1 MALLS
6 SLLSS
11 TFVGAVGATGP
22 EGPGLPTSGNTN
34 QVLQKLSDTNYDYT
48 WKSKTTFPGEAYVET
63 MSILSSP
70 GAAIVFDTLEN
81 SGVYYT
87 SNTTSNMSLNIR
99 GNSSTTIN
107 STLAIGQSTT
117 FLILVVN
124 GATAYAINAVQLDG
138 ISVTP
143 KWLGGTAP
151 TGTANAID
159 VYNFTVIKTADAT
172 YTVLAGASKFV

>member
-11 TFVGAVGATGP
+11 TFVGATGATGAA
-22 EGPGLPTSGNTN
+22 GQGLPISGNTN
-34 QVLQKLSDTNYDYT
+34 QVLQKLSNADYDYT
-48 WKSKTTFPGEAYVET
+48 WKSKTNFPGEAYIET

-70 GAAIVFDTLEN
+70 GSSIVFDTLAN

-87 SNTTSNMSLNIR
+87 SNTTSNISLNIR
-99 GNSSTTIN
+99 GSSSTTIN
-107 STLAIGQSTT
+107 SALAIGQTTT

-124 GATAYAINAVQLDG
+124 GATAYAINSIQIDG
-138 ISVTP
+138 SNVTP

-151 TGTANAID
+151 VGSISATD
-159 VYNFTVIKTADAT
+159 VYNFTIIKTAAST